1 MEKEPTFKKKPR
13 PVTKD
18 PVGLKLSF
26 LGVKLLDRMA
36 RRHAGTPLQEKK
48 GPLVDRLILQEA
60 RAIRGQDPEV
70 EAILSEAGL

>member
-1 MEKEPTFKKKPR
+1 MERKYTRKPR
-13 PVTKD
+13 AVTKH

-36 RRHAGTPLQEKK
+36 LRHEGTPLQENK
-48 GPLVDRLILQEA
+48 GPIVDRLLLAEA
-60 RAIRGQDPEV
+60 QAIRSQDPQI